1 MQARSAHPAV
11 NLKLQAFS
19 PSFIAA
25 SQGPPAAVPRGRTAA
40 EGRPRVLLIHG
51 GASADEAGADSL
63 SRGRRL
69 VDLARAEFDA
79 GGLES
84 RVLDLG
90 PLQTGWQDG
99 CPGHAEM
106 PAADGALILLPAHGG
121 LPSRV
126 VRMLIDRGPGQASS
140 AWHTPARSC
149 RTYGLVVHGDRLRAL
164 QVRRALC
171 ERLDGLG
178 LLDAC
183 EQARLEHFAGL
194 DDFATAPG
202 MPPDGEAALEDETRA
217 AAQALVHAI
226 AEIRAGRLGTGCALL
241 ARAGP
246 D

>member
-1 MQARSAHPAV
+1 M
-11 NLKLQAFS
+11 
-19 PSFIAA
+19 
-25 SQGPPAAVPRGRTAA
+25 
-40 EGRPRVLLIHG
+40 LLIHG
-51 GASADEAGADSL
+51 GACADGAGADGF
-63 SRGRRL
+63 SRCRRL

-90 PLQTGWQDG
+90 QLPTGWQDR
-99 CPGHAEM
+99 CPGPAER
-106 PAADGALILLPAHGG
+106 PAADGALILLPAHEGH
-121 LPSRV
+121 LSRV
-126 VRMLIDRGPGQASS
+126 VRMLVDRGPGQACS

-171 ERLDGLG
+171 ERLDGSG

-194 DDFATAPG
+194 DDLATAPA

-217 AAQALVHAI
+217 AARALVHAM

-241 ARAGP
+241 ARACPG
-246 D
+246 